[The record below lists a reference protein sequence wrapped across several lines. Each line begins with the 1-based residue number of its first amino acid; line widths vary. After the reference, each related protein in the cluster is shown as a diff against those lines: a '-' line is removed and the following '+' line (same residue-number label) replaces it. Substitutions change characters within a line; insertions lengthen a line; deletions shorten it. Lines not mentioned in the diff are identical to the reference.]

1 MHQVPA
7 KIRNMEQQ
15 VTVNVKLAACL
26 VGLKAVQILL
36 HQQTNTTAP
45 AQSTL
50 AHSVAMLEDAIEQLE
65 AEQKN
70 EPL

>member
-1 MHQVPA
+1 
-7 KIRNMEQQ
+7 MENE

-36 HQQTNTTAP
+36 RQQTNTTAP

-50 AHSVAMLEDAIEQLE
+50 AQSVAMLEDAIEQLE
-65 AEQKN
+65 AEEEK
-70 EPL
+70 